1 MNRKE
6 LDAFVEQHALSPSAA
21 RAALE
26 LSRARPTSDELA
38 EFVVRVLSLA
48 GVLSIAFGVV
58 FFVAANWDA
67 LAVLGRFALIQ
78 AALVACIALGLWR
91 PPPHGLGRNA
101 ALLAFVMTGV
111 LLALF
116 GQTYQTGADTYE
128 LFLGWAVLGLPF
140 AAAAQWS
147 VAWAAWLVVLDGA
160 LLLYCGWRPEAGWL
174 WVVFAGWRGL
184 HPAAVLLV
192 PTVPNLLVW
201 LASERLDG
209 TRLAHLAP
217 RWLGRLA
224 LACAVGFATWSGAL
238 AIFDGGAGVSGSRAT
253 SLGLV
258 IALLAGIAA
267 YTARTR
273 RDVFPLA
280 AVAGSA
286 IALVT
291 FALVEHLDVDDL
303 GMFFSITIWLVAS
316 SAASGQLLMSRV
328 RAWRR
333 EGTGS

>member
-1 MNRKE
+1 MNRQE
-6 LDAFVEQHALSPSAA
+6 LDAFVEHHALSPPAA
-21 RAALE
+21 RAALD
-26 LSRARPTSDELA
+26 LSRARPTAQEVA
-38 EFVVRVLSLA
+38 EFVVRVLFLA

-67 LAVLGRFALIQ
+67 LAVLGRFALTQ
-78 AALVACIALGLWR
+78 TVLVACVALALWR
-91 PPPHGLGRNA
+91 TPPHGLGRNA
-101 ALLAFVMTGV
+101 ALMAFIMTGV

-147 VAWAAWLVVLDGA
+147 VACAAWLMVLDVA
-160 LLLYCGWRPEAGWL
+160 LLLFFGWRPETGWL
-174 WVVFAGWRGL
+174 WLVFAGWRGL

-201 LASERLDG
+201 LASQRLGG
-209 TRLAHLAP
+209 TRFAHLVP

-224 LACAVGFATWSGAL
+224 LAWAVGFATWSGAL
-238 AIFDGGAGVSGSRAT
+238 AIFEGGAGVGGSRAT
-253 SLGLV
+253 SLGAV

-267 YTARTR
+267 YAVRAR

-280 AVAGSA
+280 AVAGGT

-291 FALVEHLDVDDL
+291 FALVEHLGFGDL
-303 GMFFSITIWLVAS
+303 GMFFSITLWLVAS
-316 SAASGQLLMSRV
+316 STFSGQLLMSRV

-333 EGTGS
+333 EEARS